1 MSDNTFEQMVKQTTG
16 TPGNLQ
22 SVFHRE
28 AGEVEGNTY
37 MGDSNHKSRSSQ
49 NDQLEGAKYLTP
61 KKG

>member
-1 MSDNTFEQMVKQTTG
+1 MSDNTFDSKIKEDTS

-22 SVFHRE
+22 SIFKGE
-28 AGEVEGNTY
+28 AGEVGGNKY
-37 MGDSNHKSRSSQ
+37 MGDANHKSRSSQ